1 MANFKFL
8 ETEYQLKKLKPK
20 YNNFW
25 YAGKLKGYWCL
36 ISVNFYEK
44 KCSIT
49 IGAHKEDTHKS
60 LIEIL
65 KDEPNLKKAKIT
77 TEDATVT
84 ISYKIPFFTS
94 SNRKKFDEIIE
105 TVISNLKRNDF
116 STGGFLDGTN
126 DSTLSIVEVGQKYFY
141 LTDSEYKKKSEDLE
155 LKREEIKVT
164 DKEVEEHILEEA
176 KKNARI
182 EEVSK
187 KSKKGHILNIDFEG
201 FTKNE
206 KEELVA
212 FAGGKGEGYDLK
224 LGSNTFIPGF
234 EDQLIGTKKDE
245 EKEINVKFPKEYH
258 AKELAGKDAIFKV
271 KINTVKEEIV
281 PKIDEELAKDLGY
294 ETLEELQKETKENLE
309 LEKETKQK
317 RELEVQAGDK
327 VLESSKVEVSHEEIH
342 HTFHQMMEGF
352 ARQGISMEMFAQ
364 MLGKTPEELH
374 DEYEKEIE
382 KNTKLQYILVEIAN
396 KEKLVVEDKEI
407 DAELERKSAEFSD
420 KPSVEQL
427 RKYEPLV
434 REVTRNIQVKKAM
447 EFILA
452 NAKYTK

>member
-1 MANFKFL
+1 MYKIVKSEKENELKLDLTVTAEEFKTAVKKVYNENKRHFKLHGFRAGKVPFEYVVKYYGVEVFYEDASREVIVNEL
-8 ETEYQLKKLKPK
+8 EKFMDDEKSKNVLPLEPKVNVTEVDYEKGLTAEVIYQLEPKVELGKYKGIELK
-20 YNNFW
+20 
-25 YAGKLKGYWCL
+25 
-36 ISVNFYEK
+36 
-44 KCSIT
+44 
-49 IGAHKEDTHKS
+49 KED
-60 LIEIL
+60 
-65 KDEPNLKKAKIT
+65 IT
-77 TEDATVT
+77 
-84 ISYKIPFFTS
+84 
-94 SNRKKFDEIIE
+94 
-105 TVISNLKRNDF
+105 
-116 STGGFLDGTN
+116 
-126 DSTLSIVEVGQKYFY
+126 
-141 LTDSEYKKKSEDLE
+141 
-155 LKREEIKVT
+155 VT

-187 KSKKGHILNIDFEG
+187 KSKNGHILNIDFEG

-206 KEELVA
+206 NEELVA
-212 FAGGKGEGYDLK
+212 FPGGKGEGYDLK

-234 EDQLIGTKKDE
+234 EDQLVGTKKDE
-245 EKEINVKFPKEYH
+245 EKEISVKFPEEYH

-271 KINTVKEEIV
+271 KVNTVKEEIV

-317 RELEVQAGDK
+317 RELEAQASDK
-327 VLESSKVEVSHEEIH
+327 LLEDSKVEVSHDEVH
-342 HTFHQMMEGF
+342 GLFHQMMEGF

-396 KEKLVVEDKEI
+396 KEKLAVEDKEI

>member
-1 MANFKFL
+1 MYKIVKSENENELKLELTVTAEDFKAAVKKIYNENKRHFKLHGFRAGKVPFEYVIKYYGVEVFYEDASREVIINDL
-8 ETEYQLKKLKPK
+8 EKFMDDEKSKNVLPLEPRVDVKEVDYKKGLKAEVIYQLEPK
-20 YNNFW
+20 VEL
-25 YAGKLKGYWCL
+25 GKYKG
-36 ISVNFYEK
+36 I
-44 KCSIT
+44 
-49 IGAHKEDTHKS
+49 
-60 LIEIL
+60 
-65 KDEPNLKKAKIT
+65 
-77 TEDATVT
+77 
-84 ISYKIPFFTS
+84 
-94 SNRKKFDEIIE
+94 
-105 TVISNLKRNDF
+105 
-116 STGGFLDGTN
+116 
-126 DSTLSIVEVGQKYFY
+126 
-141 LTDSEYKKKSEDLE
+141 E

-245 EKEINVKFPKEYH
+245 EKEINVKFPEEYH

-396 KEKLVVEDKEI
+396 KEKLAVEDKEI

-447 EFILA
+447 EFILT

>member
-1 MANFKFL
+1 MYKIVKSENENELKLELTVTAEDFKAAVKKIYNENKRHFKLHGFRAGKVPFEYVIKYYGVEVFYEDASREVIINDL
-8 ETEYQLKKLKPK
+8 EKFMDDEKSKNVLPLEPRVDVKEVDYEKGLKAEVIYQLEPK
-20 YNNFW
+20 VEL
-25 YAGKLKGYWCL
+25 GKYKG
-36 ISVNFYEK
+36 I
-44 KCSIT
+44 
-49 IGAHKEDTHKS
+49 
-60 LIEIL
+60 
-65 KDEPNLKKAKIT
+65 
-77 TEDATVT
+77 
-84 ISYKIPFFTS
+84 
-94 SNRKKFDEIIE
+94 
-105 TVISNLKRNDF
+105 
-116 STGGFLDGTN
+116 
-126 DSTLSIVEVGQKYFY
+126 
-141 LTDSEYKKKSEDLE
+141 E

-245 EKEINVKFPKEYH
+245 EKEINVKFPEEYH

-294 ETLEELQKETKENLE
+294 ETLEELQKETKQNLE

-317 RELEVQAGDK
+317 RELEVQAGNK

-396 KEKLVVEDKEI
+396 KEKLAVEDKEI

-427 RKYEPLV
+427 IKYEPLV

-447 EFILA
+447 EFILT

>member
-1 MANFKFL
+1 MYKIVKSENENELKLELTVTAEDFKAAVKKIYNENKRHFKLHGFRAGKVPFEYVIKYYGVGVFYEDASREVIINDL
-8 ETEYQLKKLKPK
+8 EKFMDDEKSKNVLPLEPRVDVKEVDYEKGLKAEVIYQLEPK
-20 YNNFW
+20 VEL
-25 YAGKLKGYWCL
+25 GKYKG
-36 ISVNFYEK
+36 I
-44 KCSIT
+44 
-49 IGAHKEDTHKS
+49 
-60 LIEIL
+60 
-65 KDEPNLKKAKIT
+65 
-77 TEDATVT
+77 
-84 ISYKIPFFTS
+84 
-94 SNRKKFDEIIE
+94 
-105 TVISNLKRNDF
+105 
-116 STGGFLDGTN
+116 
-126 DSTLSIVEVGQKYFY
+126 
-141 LTDSEYKKKSEDLE
+141 E

-245 EKEINVKFPKEYH
+245 EKEINVKFPEEYH

-309 LEKETKQK
+309 FEKETKQK

-396 KEKLVVEDKEI
+396 KEKLAVEDKEI

>member
-1 MANFKFL
+1 MYKIVKSENENELKLELTVTAEDFKAAVKKIYNENKRHFKLHGFRAGKVPFEYVIKYYGVEVFYEDASREVIINDL
-8 ETEYQLKKLKPK
+8 EKFMDDEKSKNVLPLEPRVDVKEVDYEKGLKAEVIYQLEPK
-20 YNNFW
+20 VEL
-25 YAGKLKGYWCL
+25 GKYKG
-36 ISVNFYEK
+36 I
-44 KCSIT
+44 
-49 IGAHKEDTHKS
+49 
-60 LIEIL
+60 
-65 KDEPNLKKAKIT
+65 
-77 TEDATVT
+77 
-84 ISYKIPFFTS
+84 
-94 SNRKKFDEIIE
+94 
-105 TVISNLKRNDF
+105 
-116 STGGFLDGTN
+116 
-126 DSTLSIVEVGQKYFY
+126 
-141 LTDSEYKKKSEDLE
+141 E

-245 EKEINVKFPKEYH
+245 EKEISVKFPEEYH

-396 KEKLVVEDKEI
+396 KEKLAVEDKEI
-407 DAELERKSAEFSD
+407 DAELERKSAEFAD

>member
-1 MANFKFL
+1 MYKIVKSENENELKLELTVTAEDFKAAVKKIYNENKRHFKLHGFRAGKVPFEYVIKYYGVEVFYEDASREVIINDL
-8 ETEYQLKKLKPK
+8 EKFMDDEKSKNVLPLEPRVDVKEVDYEKGLKAEVVYQLEPK
-20 YNNFW
+20 VEL
-25 YAGKLKGYWCL
+25 GKYKG
-36 ISVNFYEK
+36 I
-44 KCSIT
+44 
-49 IGAHKEDTHKS
+49 
-60 LIEIL
+60 
-65 KDEPNLKKAKIT
+65 
-77 TEDATVT
+77 
-84 ISYKIPFFTS
+84 
-94 SNRKKFDEIIE
+94 
-105 TVISNLKRNDF
+105 
-116 STGGFLDGTN
+116 
-126 DSTLSIVEVGQKYFY
+126 
-141 LTDSEYKKKSEDLE
+141 E

-212 FAGGKGEGYDLK
+212 FPGGKGEGYDLK

-245 EKEINVKFPKEYH
+245 EKEINVKFPEEYH

-396 KEKLVVEDKEI
+396 KEKLAVEDKEI

>member
-1 MANFKFL
+1 MYKIVKSEKENELKLDLTVTAEEFKAAVKKIYNENKRHFKLHGFRAGKVPFEYVIKYYGVEVFYEDASREVIVNEL
-8 ETEYQLKKLKPK
+8 EKFMENEKPNNILPLEPRVDVKEVYYEKGLKAEVIYQLEPK
-20 YNNFW
+20 VEL
-25 YAGKLKGYWCL
+25 GKYKG
-36 ISVNFYEK
+36 I
-44 KCSIT
+44 
-49 IGAHKEDTHKS
+49 
-60 LIEIL
+60 
-65 KDEPNLKKAKIT
+65 
-77 TEDATVT
+77 
-84 ISYKIPFFTS
+84 
-94 SNRKKFDEIIE
+94 
-105 TVISNLKRNDF
+105 
-116 STGGFLDGTN
+116 
-126 DSTLSIVEVGQKYFY
+126 
-141 LTDSEYKKKSEDLE
+141 E

-187 KSKKGHILNIDFEG
+187 KSKNGHILNIDFEG

-212 FAGGKGEGYDLK
+212 FPGGKGEGYDLK

-234 EDQLIGTKKDE
+234 EDQLVGTKKDE
-245 EKEINVKFPKEYH
+245 EKEISVKFPEEYH

-317 RELEVQAGDK
+317 RELEVQASDK
-327 VLESSKVEVSHEEIH
+327 LLEDSKVEVSHDEVH
-342 HTFHQMMEGF
+342 GLFHQMMEGF

-452 NAKYTK
+452 NAKYKK

>member
-1 MANFKFL
+1 MYKIVKSENENELKLELTVTAEDFKAAVKKIYNENKRHFKLHGFRAGKVPFEYVIKYYGVGVFYEDASREVIINDL
-8 ETEYQLKKLKPK
+8 EKFMDDEKSKNVLPLEPRVDVKEVDYEKGLKAEVIYQLEPK
-20 YNNFW
+20 VEL
-25 YAGKLKGYWCL
+25 GKYKG
-36 ISVNFYEK
+36 I
-44 KCSIT
+44 
-49 IGAHKEDTHKS
+49 
-60 LIEIL
+60 
-65 KDEPNLKKAKIT
+65 
-77 TEDATVT
+77 
-84 ISYKIPFFTS
+84 
-94 SNRKKFDEIIE
+94 
-105 TVISNLKRNDF
+105 
-116 STGGFLDGTN
+116 
-126 DSTLSIVEVGQKYFY
+126 
-141 LTDSEYKKKSEDLE
+141 E

-245 EKEINVKFPKEYH
+245 EKEISVKFPEEYH

-396 KEKLVVEDKEI
+396 KEKLAVEDKEI

>member
-1 MANFKFL
+1 MYKIVKSEKENELKLDLTVTAEEFKTAVKKVYNENKRHFKLHGFRAGKVPFEYVVKYYGVEVFYEDASREVIVTEL
-8 ETEYQLKKLKPK
+8 EKFMDDEKSKNVLPLEPKVNVTEVDYEKGLTAEVIYQLEPKVELGKYKGIELK
-20 YNNFW
+20 
-25 YAGKLKGYWCL
+25 
-36 ISVNFYEK
+36 
-44 KCSIT
+44 
-49 IGAHKEDTHKS
+49 KED
-60 LIEIL
+60 
-65 KDEPNLKKAKIT
+65 IT
-77 TEDATVT
+77 
-84 ISYKIPFFTS
+84 
-94 SNRKKFDEIIE
+94 
-105 TVISNLKRNDF
+105 
-116 STGGFLDGTN
+116 
-126 DSTLSIVEVGQKYFY
+126 
-141 LTDSEYKKKSEDLE
+141 
-155 LKREEIKVT
+155 VT

-245 EKEINVKFPKEYH
+245 EKEINVKFPEEYH

-271 KINTVKEEIV
+271 KINT
-281 PKIDEELAKDLGY
+281 ELAKDLGY

-396 KEKLVVEDKEI
+396 KEKLAVEDKEI

-452 NAKYTK
+452 NAKYKK

>member
-1 MANFKFL
+1 MYKILKSENENELKLELNVTTEEFKTAVKKIYNENKRHFKLHGFRAGKVPFEYVIKYYGVEVFYEDASREVIVNEL
-8 ETEYQLKKLKPK
+8 EKFMDDEKSKNILPLEPKVDVKEVDYEKGLKAEVVYQLEPK
-20 YNNFW
+20 VEL
-25 YAGKLKGYWCL
+25 GKYKG
-36 ISVNFYEK
+36 I
-44 KCSIT
+44 
-49 IGAHKEDTHKS
+49 
-60 LIEIL
+60 
-65 KDEPNLKKAKIT
+65 
-77 TEDATVT
+77 
-84 ISYKIPFFTS
+84 
-94 SNRKKFDEIIE
+94 
-105 TVISNLKRNDF
+105 
-116 STGGFLDGTN
+116 
-126 DSTLSIVEVGQKYFY
+126 
-141 LTDSEYKKKSEDLE
+141 E

-187 KSKKGHILNIDFEG
+187 KSKNGHILNIDFEG

-212 FAGGKGEGYDLK
+212 FPGGKGEGYDLK

-234 EDQLIGTKKDE
+234 EEQLVGTKKDE
-245 EKEINVKFPKEYH
+245 EKEISVKFPEEYH

-271 KINTVKEEIV
+271 KVNTVKEEIV

-317 RELEVQAGDK
+317 RELEAQASDK
-327 VLESSKVEVSHEEIH
+327 LLEDSKVEVSHDEVH
-342 HTFHQMMEGF
+342 GLFHQMMEGF

-374 DEYEKEIE
+374 EEYEKEIE
-382 KNTKLQYILVEIAN
+382 KNTKLQYVLVEIAN
-396 KEKLVVEDKEI
+396 KEKIKIDEKEI
-407 DAELERKSAEFSD
+407 ETELERKSAEFSD

-447 EFILA
+447 EFILT
-452 NAKYTK
+452 NAKYKK

>member
-1 MANFKFL
+1 M
-8 ETEYQLKKLKPK
+8 
-20 YNNFW
+20 
-25 YAGKLKGYWCL
+25 
-36 ISVNFYEK
+36 
-44 KCSIT
+44 
-49 IGAHKEDTHKS
+49 
-60 LIEIL
+60 
-65 KDEPNLKKAKIT
+65 
-77 TEDATVT
+77 
-84 ISYKIPFFTS
+84 YKI
-94 SNRKKFDEIIE
+94 
-105 TVISNLKRNDF
+105 V
-116 STGGFLDGTN
+116 
-126 DSTLSIVEVGQKYFY
+126 
-141 LTDSEYKKKSEDLE
+141 KSEDENELKLELTVTAEDFKAAVKKIYNENKRHFKLHGFRAGKVPFEYVIKYYGVEVFYEDASREVIINDLEKFMDDEKSKNVLPLEPRVDVKEVDYEKGLKAEVIYQLEPKVELGKYKGIE

-245 EKEINVKFPKEYH
+245 EKEINVKFPEEYH

-396 KEKLVVEDKEI
+396 KEKLAVEDKEI

-447 EFILA
+447 EFILT

>member
-1 MANFKFL
+1 MYKILKSENENELKLELNVTTEEFKTAVKKIYNENKRHFKLHGFRAGKVPFEYVIKYYGVEVFYEDASREVIINEL
-8 ETEYQLKKLKPK
+8 EKFMENEKPNNILPLEPKVDVKEVDYEKGLKAEVVYQLEPK
-20 YNNFW
+20 VEL
-25 YAGKLKGYWCL
+25 GKYKG
-36 ISVNFYEK
+36 I
-44 KCSIT
+44 
-49 IGAHKEDTHKS
+49 
-60 LIEIL
+60 
-65 KDEPNLKKAKIT
+65 
-77 TEDATVT
+77 
-84 ISYKIPFFTS
+84 
-94 SNRKKFDEIIE
+94 
-105 TVISNLKRNDF
+105 
-116 STGGFLDGTN
+116 
-126 DSTLSIVEVGQKYFY
+126 
-141 LTDSEYKKKSEDLE
+141 E

-187 KSKKGHILNIDFEG
+187 KSKNGHILNIDFEG

-234 EDQLIGTKKDE
+234 EEQLVGTKKDE
-245 EKEINVKFPKEYH
+245 EKEISVKFPEEYH

-271 KINTVKEEIV
+271 KVNTVKEEIV

-309 LEKETKQK
+309 FEKETKQK

-396 KEKLVVEDKEI
+396 KEKLAVEDKEI

-452 NAKYTK
+452 NAKYKK

>member
-1 MANFKFL
+1 MYKIVKSENENELKLELTVTAEDFKAAVKKIYNENKRHFKLHGFRAGKVPFEYVIKYYGVEVFYEDASREVIINDL
-8 ETEYQLKKLKPK
+8 EKFMDDEKSKNVLPLEPRVDVKEVDYEKGLKAEVIYQLEPK
-20 YNNFW
+20 VEL
-25 YAGKLKGYWCL
+25 GKYKG
-36 ISVNFYEK
+36 I
-44 KCSIT
+44 
-49 IGAHKEDTHKS
+49 
-60 LIEIL
+60 
-65 KDEPNLKKAKIT
+65 
-77 TEDATVT
+77 
-84 ISYKIPFFTS
+84 
-94 SNRKKFDEIIE
+94 
-105 TVISNLKRNDF
+105 
-116 STGGFLDGTN
+116 
-126 DSTLSIVEVGQKYFY
+126 
-141 LTDSEYKKKSEDLE
+141 E

-245 EKEINVKFPKEYH
+245 EKEINVKFPEEYH

-382 KNTKLQYILVEIAN
+382 KNTKLQYILVAIAN
-396 KEKLVVEDKEI
+396 KEKLAVEDKEI

>member
-1 MANFKFL
+1 MYKIVKSENENELKLELTVTAEDFKAAVKKIYNENKRHFKLHGFRAGKVPFEYVIKYYGVEVFYEDASREVIINDL
-8 ETEYQLKKLKPK
+8 EKFMDDEKSKNVLPLEPRVDVKEVDYEKGLKAEVIYQLEPK
-20 YNNFW
+20 VEL
-25 YAGKLKGYWCL
+25 GKYKG
-36 ISVNFYEK
+36 I
-44 KCSIT
+44 
-49 IGAHKEDTHKS
+49 
-60 LIEIL
+60 
-65 KDEPNLKKAKIT
+65 
-77 TEDATVT
+77 
-84 ISYKIPFFTS
+84 
-94 SNRKKFDEIIE
+94 
-105 TVISNLKRNDF
+105 
-116 STGGFLDGTN
+116 
-126 DSTLSIVEVGQKYFY
+126 
-141 LTDSEYKKKSEDLE
+141 E

-212 FAGGKGEGYDLK
+212 FPGGKGEGYDLK

-245 EKEINVKFPKEYH
+245 EKEINVKFPEEYH

-281 PKIDEELAKDLGY
+281 PKIDQELAKDLGY

-396 KEKLVVEDKEI
+396 KEKLAVEDKEI

>member
-1 MANFKFL
+1 MYKIVKSENENELKLELTVTAEDFKAAVKKIYNENKRHFKLHGFRAGKVPFEYVIKYYGVEVFYEDASREVIINDL
-8 ETEYQLKKLKPK
+8 EKFMDDEKSKNVLPLEPRVDVKEVDYEKGLKAEVIYQLEPK
-20 YNNFW
+20 VEL
-25 YAGKLKGYWCL
+25 GKYKG
-36 ISVNFYEK
+36 I
-44 KCSIT
+44 
-49 IGAHKEDTHKS
+49 
-60 LIEIL
+60 
-65 KDEPNLKKAKIT
+65 
-77 TEDATVT
+77 
-84 ISYKIPFFTS
+84 
-94 SNRKKFDEIIE
+94 
-105 TVISNLKRNDF
+105 
-116 STGGFLDGTN
+116 
-126 DSTLSIVEVGQKYFY
+126 
-141 LTDSEYKKKSEDLE
+141 E

-245 EKEINVKFPKEYH
+245 EKEIDVKFPEEYH

-396 KEKLVVEDKEI
+396 KEKLAVEDKEI

-447 EFILA
+447 EFILT

>member
-1 MANFKFL
+1 MYKIVKSENENELKLELTVTAEDFKAAVKKIYNENKRHFKLHGFRAGKVPFEYVIKYYGVEVFYEDASREVIINDL
-8 ETEYQLKKLKPK
+8 EKFMDDEKSKNVLPLEPRVDVKEVDYEKGLKAEVIYQLEPK
-20 YNNFW
+20 VEL
-25 YAGKLKGYWCL
+25 GKYKG
-36 ISVNFYEK
+36 I
-44 KCSIT
+44 
-49 IGAHKEDTHKS
+49 
-60 LIEIL
+60 
-65 KDEPNLKKAKIT
+65 
-77 TEDATVT
+77 
-84 ISYKIPFFTS
+84 
-94 SNRKKFDEIIE
+94 
-105 TVISNLKRNDF
+105 
-116 STGGFLDGTN
+116 
-126 DSTLSIVEVGQKYFY
+126 
-141 LTDSEYKKKSEDLE
+141 E

-212 FAGGKGEGYDLK
+212 FPGGKGEGYDLK

-245 EKEINVKFPKEYH
+245 EKEISVKFPEEYH

-352 ARQGISMEMFAQ
+352 ARQGISMKMFAQ

-396 KEKLVVEDKEI
+396 KEKLDVEDKEI
-407 DAELERKSAEFSD
+407 DAELERKSAEFAD

>member
-1 MANFKFL
+1 MYKIVKSENENELKLELTVTAEDFKAAVKKIYNENKRHFKLHGFRAGKVPFEYVIKYYGVEVFYEDASREVIINDL
-8 ETEYQLKKLKPK
+8 EKFMDDEKSKNVLPLEPRVDVKEVDYEKGLKAEVIYQLEPK
-20 YNNFW
+20 VEL
-25 YAGKLKGYWCL
+25 GKYKG
-36 ISVNFYEK
+36 I
-44 KCSIT
+44 
-49 IGAHKEDTHKS
+49 
-60 LIEIL
+60 
-65 KDEPNLKKAKIT
+65 
-77 TEDATVT
+77 
-84 ISYKIPFFTS
+84 
-94 SNRKKFDEIIE
+94 
-105 TVISNLKRNDF
+105 
-116 STGGFLDGTN
+116 
-126 DSTLSIVEVGQKYFY
+126 
-141 LTDSEYKKKSEDLE
+141 E

-187 KSKKGHILNIDFEG
+187 KSKNGHILNIDFEG

-212 FAGGKGEGYDLK
+212 FPGGKGEGYDLK

-234 EDQLIGTKKDE
+234 EEQLVGTKKDE
-245 EKEINVKFPKEYH
+245 EKEISVKFPEEYH

-271 KINTVKEEIV
+271 KVNTVKEEIV

-317 RELEVQAGDK
+317 RELEAQASDK
-327 VLESSKVEVSHEEIH
+327 LLEDSKVEVSHDEVH
-342 HTFHQMMEGF
+342 GLFHQMMEGF

-382 KNTKLQYILVEIAN
+382 KNQKIQYILVEIAN
-396 KEKLVVEDKEI
+396 KEKIKIDEKEI
-407 DAELERKSAEFSD
+407 ETELERKSAEFAD

>member
-1 MANFKFL
+1 M
-8 ETEYQLKKLKPK
+8 
-20 YNNFW
+20 
-25 YAGKLKGYWCL
+25 
-36 ISVNFYEK
+36 
-44 KCSIT
+44 
-49 IGAHKEDTHKS
+49 
-60 LIEIL
+60 
-65 KDEPNLKKAKIT
+65 
-77 TEDATVT
+77 
-84 ISYKIPFFTS
+84 YKI
-94 SNRKKFDEIIE
+94 
-105 TVISNLKRNDF
+105 V
-116 STGGFLDGTN
+116 
-126 DSTLSIVEVGQKYFY
+126 
-141 LTDSEYKKKSEDLE
+141 KSEDENELKLELTVTAEDFKAAVKKIYNENKRHFKLHGFRAGKVPFEYVIKYYGVEVFYEDASREVIINDLEKFMDDEKSKNVLPLEPRVDVKEVDYEKGLKAEVIYQLEPKVELGKYKGIE

-245 EKEINVKFPKEYH
+245 EKEINVKFPEEYH

-294 ETLEELQKETKENLE
+294 ETLEELQKETKQNLE

-396 KEKLVVEDKEI
+396 KEKLAVEDKEI

>member
-1 MANFKFL
+1 MYKIVKSENENELKLELTVTAEDFKAAVKKIYNENKRHFKLHGFRAGKVPFEYVIKYYGVEVFYEDASREVIINDL
-8 ETEYQLKKLKPK
+8 EKFMDDEKSKNVLPLEPRVDVKEVDYEKGLKAEVIYQLEPK
-20 YNNFW
+20 VEL
-25 YAGKLKGYWCL
+25 GKYKG
-36 ISVNFYEK
+36 I
-44 KCSIT
+44 
-49 IGAHKEDTHKS
+49 
-60 LIEIL
+60 
-65 KDEPNLKKAKIT
+65 
-77 TEDATVT
+77 
-84 ISYKIPFFTS
+84 
-94 SNRKKFDEIIE
+94 
-105 TVISNLKRNDF
+105 
-116 STGGFLDGTN
+116 
-126 DSTLSIVEVGQKYFY
+126 
-141 LTDSEYKKKSEDLE
+141 E

-164 DKEVEEHILEEA
+164 DKEVEEYILEEA

-245 EKEINVKFPKEYH
+245 EKEINVKFPEEYH

-396 KEKLVVEDKEI
+396 KEKLAVEDKEI

-447 EFILA
+447 EFILT

>member
-1 MANFKFL
+1 MYKIVKSENENELKLELTVTAEDFKAAVKKIYNENKRHFKLHGFRAGKVPFEYVIKYYGVEVFYEDASREVIINDL
-8 ETEYQLKKLKPK
+8 EKFMDDEKSKNVLPLEPRVDVKEVDYEKGLKAEVIYQLEPK
-20 YNNFW
+20 VEL
-25 YAGKLKGYWCL
+25 GKYKG
-36 ISVNFYEK
+36 I
-44 KCSIT
+44 
-49 IGAHKEDTHKS
+49 
-60 LIEIL
+60 
-65 KDEPNLKKAKIT
+65 
-77 TEDATVT
+77 
-84 ISYKIPFFTS
+84 
-94 SNRKKFDEIIE
+94 
-105 TVISNLKRNDF
+105 
-116 STGGFLDGTN
+116 
-126 DSTLSIVEVGQKYFY
+126 
-141 LTDSEYKKKSEDLE
+141 E

-245 EKEINVKFPKEYH
+245 EKEINVKFPEEYH

-317 RELEVQAGDK
+317 RELEVQAGNK

-396 KEKLVVEDKEI
+396 KEKLAVEDKEI

-452 NAKYTK
+452 NAKYKK

>member
-1 MANFKFL
+1 MYKIVKSENENELKLELTVTAEDFKAAVKKIYNEDKRHFKLHGFRAGKVPFEYVIKYYGVEVFYEDASREVIINDL
-8 ETEYQLKKLKPK
+8 EKFMDDEKSKNVLPLEPRVDVKEVDYEKGLKAEVIYQLEPK
-20 YNNFW
+20 VEL
-25 YAGKLKGYWCL
+25 GKYKG
-36 ISVNFYEK
+36 I
-44 KCSIT
+44 
-49 IGAHKEDTHKS
+49 
-60 LIEIL
+60 
-65 KDEPNLKKAKIT
+65 
-77 TEDATVT
+77 
-84 ISYKIPFFTS
+84 
-94 SNRKKFDEIIE
+94 
-105 TVISNLKRNDF
+105 
-116 STGGFLDGTN
+116 
-126 DSTLSIVEVGQKYFY
+126 
-141 LTDSEYKKKSEDLE
+141 E

-245 EKEINVKFPKEYH
+245 EKEINVKFPEEYH

-396 KEKLVVEDKEI
+396 KEKLAVEDKEI

-447 EFILA
+447 EFILT

>member
-1 MANFKFL
+1 MYKIVKSENENELKLELTVTAEDFKAAVKKIYNENKRHFKLHGFRAGKVPFEYVIKYYGVEVFYEDASREVIINDL
-8 ETEYQLKKLKPK
+8 EKFMDDEKSKNVLPLEPRVDVKEVDYEKGLKAEVIYQLEPK
-20 YNNFW
+20 VEL
-25 YAGKLKGYWCL
+25 GKYKG
-36 ISVNFYEK
+36 I
-44 KCSIT
+44 
-49 IGAHKEDTHKS
+49 
-60 LIEIL
+60 
-65 KDEPNLKKAKIT
+65 
-77 TEDATVT
+77 
-84 ISYKIPFFTS
+84 
-94 SNRKKFDEIIE
+94 
-105 TVISNLKRNDF
+105 
-116 STGGFLDGTN
+116 
-126 DSTLSIVEVGQKYFY
+126 
-141 LTDSEYKKKSEDLE
+141 E

-245 EKEINVKFPKEYH
+245 EKEISVKFPEEYH

-352 ARQGISMEMFAQ
+352 ARQGISMKMFAQ

-396 KEKLVVEDKEI
+396 KEKLAVEDKEI
-407 DAELERKSAEFSD
+407 DAELERKSAEFAD

>member
-1 MANFKFL
+1 MYKIVKSEKENELKLDLTVTAEEFKTAVKKVYNENKRHFKLHGFRAGKVPFEYVVKYYGVEVFYEDASREVIVTEL
-8 ETEYQLKKLKPK
+8 EKFMDDEKSKNVLPLEPKVNVTEVDYEKGLTAEVIYQLEPKVELGKYKGIELK
-20 YNNFW
+20 
-25 YAGKLKGYWCL
+25 
-36 ISVNFYEK
+36 
-44 KCSIT
+44 
-49 IGAHKEDTHKS
+49 KED
-60 LIEIL
+60 
-65 KDEPNLKKAKIT
+65 IT
-77 TEDATVT
+77 
-84 ISYKIPFFTS
+84 
-94 SNRKKFDEIIE
+94 
-105 TVISNLKRNDF
+105 
-116 STGGFLDGTN
+116 
-126 DSTLSIVEVGQKYFY
+126 
-141 LTDSEYKKKSEDLE
+141 
-155 LKREEIKVT
+155 VT

-187 KSKKGHILNIDFEG
+187 KSKNGHILNIDFEG

-212 FAGGKGEGYDLK
+212 FPGGKGEGYDLK

-234 EDQLIGTKKDE
+234 EDQLVGTKKDE
-245 EKEINVKFPKEYH
+245 EKEISVTFPEEYH
-258 AKELAGKDAIFKV
+258 AKELAGKEAIFKV
-271 KINTVKEEIV
+271 KVNSVKEEIV
-281 PKIDEELAKDLGY
+281 PKIDDELAKDLGY

-317 RELEVQAGDK
+317 RELEVQASDK
-327 VLESSKVEVSHEEIH
+327 LLEDSKVEVSHDEVH
-342 HTFHQMMEGF
+342 GLFHQMMEGF

-396 KEKLVVEDKEI
+396 KEKLAVENKEI
-407 DAELERKSAEFSD
+407 DAELERKSAEFAD

-427 RKYEPLV
+427 RKYEPLI

-452 NAKYTK
+452 NAKYKK

>member
-1 MANFKFL
+1 MYKIVKSENENELKLELTVTAEDFKAAVKKIYNENKRHFKLHGFRAGKVPFEYVIKYYGVEVFYEDASREVIINDL
-8 ETEYQLKKLKPK
+8 EKFMDDEKSKNVLPLEPRVDVKEVDYEKGLKAEVIYQLEPK
-20 YNNFW
+20 VEL
-25 YAGKLKGYWCL
+25 GKYKG
-36 ISVNFYEK
+36 I
-44 KCSIT
+44 
-49 IGAHKEDTHKS
+49 
-60 LIEIL
+60 
-65 KDEPNLKKAKIT
+65 
-77 TEDATVT
+77 
-84 ISYKIPFFTS
+84 
-94 SNRKKFDEIIE
+94 
-105 TVISNLKRNDF
+105 
-116 STGGFLDGTN
+116 
-126 DSTLSIVEVGQKYFY
+126 
-141 LTDSEYKKKSEDLE
+141 E

-187 KSKKGHILNIDFEG
+187 KSKNGHILNIDFEG

-245 EKEINVKFPKEYH
+245 EKEINVKFPEEYH

-294 ETLEELQKETKENLE
+294 ETLEELQKETKQNLE

-317 RELEVQAGDK
+317 RELEVQAGNK

-396 KEKLVVEDKEI
+396 KEKLAVEDKEI

-447 EFILA
+447 EFILT

>member
-1 MANFKFL
+1 MYKIVKSENENELKLELTVTAEDFKAAVKKIYNENKRHFKLHGFRAGKVPFEYVIKYYGVEVFYEDASREVIINDL
-8 ETEYQLKKLKPK
+8 EKFMDDEKSKNVLPLEPRVDVKEVDYEKGLKAEVIYQLEPK
-20 YNNFW
+20 VEL
-25 YAGKLKGYWCL
+25 GKYKG
-36 ISVNFYEK
+36 I
-44 KCSIT
+44 
-49 IGAHKEDTHKS
+49 
-60 LIEIL
+60 
-65 KDEPNLKKAKIT
+65 
-77 TEDATVT
+77 
-84 ISYKIPFFTS
+84 
-94 SNRKKFDEIIE
+94 
-105 TVISNLKRNDF
+105 
-116 STGGFLDGTN
+116 
-126 DSTLSIVEVGQKYFY
+126 
-141 LTDSEYKKKSEDLE
+141 E

-245 EKEINVKFPKEYH
+245 EKEINVKFPEEYH

-352 ARQGISMEMFAQ
+352 ARQGISMKMFAQ

-396 KEKLVVEDKEI
+396 KEKLDVEDKEI
-407 DAELERKSAEFSD
+407 DAELERKSAEFAD

>member
-1 MANFKFL
+1 M
-8 ETEYQLKKLKPK
+8 
-20 YNNFW
+20 
-25 YAGKLKGYWCL
+25 
-36 ISVNFYEK
+36 
-44 KCSIT
+44 
-49 IGAHKEDTHKS
+49 
-60 LIEIL
+60 
-65 KDEPNLKKAKIT
+65 
-77 TEDATVT
+77 
-84 ISYKIPFFTS
+84 YKI
-94 SNRKKFDEIIE
+94 
-105 TVISNLKRNDF
+105 V
-116 STGGFLDGTN
+116 
-126 DSTLSIVEVGQKYFY
+126 
-141 LTDSEYKKKSEDLE
+141 KSEDENELKLELTVTAEDFKAAVKKIYNENKRHFKLHGFRAGKVPFEYVIKYYGVEVFYEDASREVIINDLEKFMDDEKSKNVLPLEPRVDVKEVDYEKGLKAEVIYQLEPKVELGKYKGIE

-245 EKEINVKFPKEYH
+245 EKEINVKFPEEYH

-396 KEKLVVEDKEI
+396 KEKLAVEDKEI

-447 EFILA
+447 EFVLA
-452 NAKYTK
+452 NAKYKK

>member
-1 MANFKFL
+1 MYKIVKSENENELKLELTVTAEDFKAAVKKIYNENKRHFKLHGFRAGKVPFEYVIKYYGVEVFYEDASREVIINDL
-8 ETEYQLKKLKPK
+8 EKFMDDEKSKNVLPLEPRVDVKEVDYEKGLKAEVIYQLEPK
-20 YNNFW
+20 VEL
-25 YAGKLKGYWCL
+25 GKYKG
-36 ISVNFYEK
+36 I
-44 KCSIT
+44 
-49 IGAHKEDTHKS
+49 
-60 LIEIL
+60 
-65 KDEPNLKKAKIT
+65 
-77 TEDATVT
+77 
-84 ISYKIPFFTS
+84 
-94 SNRKKFDEIIE
+94 
-105 TVISNLKRNDF
+105 
-116 STGGFLDGTN
+116 
-126 DSTLSIVEVGQKYFY
+126 
-141 LTDSEYKKKSEDLE
+141 E

-245 EKEINVKFPKEYH
+245 EKEINVKFPEEYH
-258 AKELAGKDAIFKV
+258 TKELAGKDAIFKV

-294 ETLEELQKETKENLE
+294 ETLEELQKETKQNLE

-317 RELEVQAGDK
+317 RELEVQAGNK

-396 KEKLVVEDKEI
+396 KEKLAVEDKEI

-447 EFILA
+447 EFILT

>member
-1 MANFKFL
+1 MYKIVKSENENELKLELTVTAEDFKAAVKKIYNENKRHFKLHGFRAGKVPFEYVIKYYGVEVFYEDASREVIINDL
-8 ETEYQLKKLKPK
+8 EKFMDDEKSKNVLPLEPRVDVKEVDYEKGLKAEVIYQLEPK
-20 YNNFW
+20 VEL
-25 YAGKLKGYWCL
+25 GKYKG
-36 ISVNFYEK
+36 I
-44 KCSIT
+44 
-49 IGAHKEDTHKS
+49 
-60 LIEIL
+60 
-65 KDEPNLKKAKIT
+65 
-77 TEDATVT
+77 
-84 ISYKIPFFTS
+84 
-94 SNRKKFDEIIE
+94 
-105 TVISNLKRNDF
+105 
-116 STGGFLDGTN
+116 
-126 DSTLSIVEVGQKYFY
+126 
-141 LTDSEYKKKSEDLE
+141 E

-212 FAGGKGEGYDLK
+212 FPGGKGEGYDLK

-245 EKEINVKFPKEYH
+245 EKEINVKFPEEYH

-396 KEKLVVEDKEI
+396 KEKLAVEDKEI

>member
-1 MANFKFL
+1 MYKIVKSENENELKLELTVTAEDFKAAVKKIYNENKRHFKLHGFRAGKVPFEYVIKYYGVEVFYEDASREVIINDL
-8 ETEYQLKKLKPK
+8 EKFMDDEKSKNVLPLEPRVDVKEVDYEKGLKAEVIYQLEPK
-20 YNNFW
+20 VEL
-25 YAGKLKGYWCL
+25 GKYKG
-36 ISVNFYEK
+36 I
-44 KCSIT
+44 
-49 IGAHKEDTHKS
+49 
-60 LIEIL
+60 
-65 KDEPNLKKAKIT
+65 
-77 TEDATVT
+77 
-84 ISYKIPFFTS
+84 
-94 SNRKKFDEIIE
+94 
-105 TVISNLKRNDF
+105 
-116 STGGFLDGTN
+116 
-126 DSTLSIVEVGQKYFY
+126 
-141 LTDSEYKKKSEDLE
+141 E

-245 EKEINVKFPKEYH
+245 EKEINVKFPEEYH

-396 KEKLVVEDKEI
+396 KEKLAVEDKEI

>member
-1 MANFKFL
+1 MYKIVKSENENELKLELTVTAEDFKAAVKKIYNENKRHFKLHGFRAGKVPFEYVIKYYGVEVFYEDASREVIINDL
-8 ETEYQLKKLKPK
+8 EKFMDDEKSKNVLPLEPRVDVKEVDYEKGLKAEVIYQLEPK
-20 YNNFW
+20 VEL
-25 YAGKLKGYWCL
+25 GKYKG
-36 ISVNFYEK
+36 I
-44 KCSIT
+44 
-49 IGAHKEDTHKS
+49 
-60 LIEIL
+60 
-65 KDEPNLKKAKIT
+65 
-77 TEDATVT
+77 
-84 ISYKIPFFTS
+84 
-94 SNRKKFDEIIE
+94 
-105 TVISNLKRNDF
+105 
-116 STGGFLDGTN
+116 
-126 DSTLSIVEVGQKYFY
+126 
-141 LTDSEYKKKSEDLE
+141 E

-245 EKEINVKFPKEYH
+245 EKEISVKFPEEYH

-396 KEKLVVEDKEI
+396 KEKLDVEDKEI
-407 DAELERKSAEFSD
+407 DAELERKSAEFAD

>member
-1 MANFKFL
+1 MYKIVKSEKENELKLDLTVTAEDFKAAVKKIYNENKRHFKLHGFRAGKVPFEYVIKYYGVEVFYEDASREVIINDL
-8 ETEYQLKKLKPK
+8 EKFMDDEKSKNVLPLEPRVDVKEVDYEKGLKAEVIYQLEPK
-20 YNNFW
+20 VEL
-25 YAGKLKGYWCL
+25 GKYKG
-36 ISVNFYEK
+36 I
-44 KCSIT
+44 
-49 IGAHKEDTHKS
+49 
-60 LIEIL
+60 
-65 KDEPNLKKAKIT
+65 
-77 TEDATVT
+77 
-84 ISYKIPFFTS
+84 
-94 SNRKKFDEIIE
+94 
-105 TVISNLKRNDF
+105 
-116 STGGFLDGTN
+116 
-126 DSTLSIVEVGQKYFY
+126 
-141 LTDSEYKKKSEDLE
+141 E

-245 EKEINVKFPKEYH
+245 EKEINVKFPEEYH

-396 KEKLVVEDKEI
+396 KEKLAVEDKEI

-447 EFILA
+447 EFVLA
-452 NAKYTK
+452 NAKYKK

>member
-1 MANFKFL
+1 MYKIVKSEKENELKLDLTVTAEEFKAAVKKIYNENKRHFKLHGFRAGKVPFEYVIKYYGVEVFYEDASREVIVNEL
-8 ETEYQLKKLKPK
+8 EKFMDDEKSKNILPLEPKVDVKEVDYEKGLKAEVVYQLEPK
-20 YNNFW
+20 VEL
-25 YAGKLKGYWCL
+25 GKYKG
-36 ISVNFYEK
+36 I
-44 KCSIT
+44 
-49 IGAHKEDTHKS
+49 
-60 LIEIL
+60 
-65 KDEPNLKKAKIT
+65 
-77 TEDATVT
+77 
-84 ISYKIPFFTS
+84 
-94 SNRKKFDEIIE
+94 
-105 TVISNLKRNDF
+105 
-116 STGGFLDGTN
+116 
-126 DSTLSIVEVGQKYFY
+126 
-141 LTDSEYKKKSEDLE
+141 E

-164 DKEVEEHILEEA
+164 DKEVEEHILSEA

-187 KSKKGHILNIDFEG
+187 KSKNGHILNIDFEG

-212 FAGGKGEGYDLK
+212 FPGGKGEGYDLK

-234 EDQLIGTKKDE
+234 EEQLVGTKKDE
-245 EKEINVKFPKEYH
+245 EKEISVKFPEEYH

-271 KINTVKEEIV
+271 KVNTVKEEIV

-396 KEKLVVEDKEI
+396 KEKLAVEDKEI

-447 EFILA
+447 EFILT

>member
-1 MANFKFL
+1 MYKILKSENENELKLELNVTTEEFKTAVKKIYNENKRHFKLHGFRAGKVPFEYVIKYYGVEVFYEDASREVIVNEL
-8 ETEYQLKKLKPK
+8 EKFMENEKPNNILPLEPKVDVKEVDYEKGLKAEVVYQLEPK
-20 YNNFW
+20 VEL
-25 YAGKLKGYWCL
+25 GKYKG
-36 ISVNFYEK
+36 I
-44 KCSIT
+44 
-49 IGAHKEDTHKS
+49 
-60 LIEIL
+60 
-65 KDEPNLKKAKIT
+65 
-77 TEDATVT
+77 
-84 ISYKIPFFTS
+84 
-94 SNRKKFDEIIE
+94 
-105 TVISNLKRNDF
+105 
-116 STGGFLDGTN
+116 
-126 DSTLSIVEVGQKYFY
+126 
-141 LTDSEYKKKSEDLE
+141 E

-187 KSKKGHILNIDFEG
+187 KSKNGHILNIDFEG

-212 FAGGKGEGYDLK
+212 FPGGKGEGYDLK

-234 EDQLIGTKKDE
+234 EEQLVGTKKDE
-245 EKEINVKFPKEYH
+245 EKEISVKFPEEYH

-271 KINTVKEEIV
+271 KVNTVKEEIV

-317 RELEVQAGDK
+317 RELEAQASDK
-327 VLESSKVEVSHEEIH
+327 LLEDSKVEVSHDEVH
-342 HTFHQMMEGF
+342 GLFHQMMEGF

-396 KEKLVVEDKEI
+396 KEKLAVEDKEI

-447 EFILA
+447 EFVLA
-452 NAKYTK
+452 NAKYKK

>member
-1 MANFKFL
+1 MYKIVKSENENELKLELTVTAEDFKAAVKKIYNENKRHFKLHGFRAGKVPFEYVIKYYGVEVFYEDASREVIINDL
-8 ETEYQLKKLKPK
+8 EKFMDDEKSKNVLPLEPRVDVKEVDYEKGLKAEVIYQLEPK
-20 YNNFW
+20 VEL
-25 YAGKLKGYWCL
+25 GKYKG
-36 ISVNFYEK
+36 I
-44 KCSIT
+44 
-49 IGAHKEDTHKS
+49 
-60 LIEIL
+60 
-65 KDEPNLKKAKIT
+65 
-77 TEDATVT
+77 
-84 ISYKIPFFTS
+84 
-94 SNRKKFDEIIE
+94 
-105 TVISNLKRNDF
+105 
-116 STGGFLDGTN
+116 
-126 DSTLSIVEVGQKYFY
+126 
-141 LTDSEYKKKSEDLE
+141 E

-245 EKEINVKFPKEYH
+245 EKEINVKFPEEYH
-258 AKELAGKDAIFKV
+258 AKELVGKDAIFKV

-396 KEKLVVEDKEI
+396 KEKLAVEDKEI

-447 EFILA
+447 EFILT

>member
-1 MANFKFL
+1 MYKIVKSENENELKLELTVTAEDFKAAVKKIYNENKRHFKLHGFRAGKVPFEYVIKYYGVGVFYEDASREVIINDL
-8 ETEYQLKKLKPK
+8 EKFMDDEKSKNVLPLEPRVDVKEVDYEKGLKAEVIYQLEPK
-20 YNNFW
+20 VEL
-25 YAGKLKGYWCL
+25 GKYKG
-36 ISVNFYEK
+36 I
-44 KCSIT
+44 
-49 IGAHKEDTHKS
+49 
-60 LIEIL
+60 
-65 KDEPNLKKAKIT
+65 
-77 TEDATVT
+77 
-84 ISYKIPFFTS
+84 
-94 SNRKKFDEIIE
+94 
-105 TVISNLKRNDF
+105 
-116 STGGFLDGTN
+116 
-126 DSTLSIVEVGQKYFY
+126 
-141 LTDSEYKKKSEDLE
+141 E

-187 KSKKGHILNIDFEG
+187 KSKNGHILNIDFEG

-245 EKEINVKFPKEYH
+245 EKEINVKFPEEYH

-309 LEKETKQK
+309 FEKETKQK

-396 KEKLVVEDKEI
+396 KEKLAVEDKEI

>member
-1 MANFKFL
+1 MYKIVKSENENELKLELTVTAEDFKAAVKKIYNENKRHFKLHGFRAGKVPFEYVIKYYGVEVFYEDASREVIINDL
-8 ETEYQLKKLKPK
+8 EKFMDDEKSKNVLPLEPRVDVKEVDYEKGLKAEVIYQLEPK
-20 YNNFW
+20 VEL
-25 YAGKLKGYWCL
+25 GKYKG
-36 ISVNFYEK
+36 I
-44 KCSIT
+44 
-49 IGAHKEDTHKS
+49 
-60 LIEIL
+60 
-65 KDEPNLKKAKIT
+65 
-77 TEDATVT
+77 
-84 ISYKIPFFTS
+84 
-94 SNRKKFDEIIE
+94 
-105 TVISNLKRNDF
+105 
-116 STGGFLDGTN
+116 
-126 DSTLSIVEVGQKYFY
+126 
-141 LTDSEYKKKSEDLE
+141 E

-245 EKEINVKFPKEYH
+245 EKEINVKFPEEYH

-382 KNTKLQYILVEIAN
+382 KNIKLQYILVEIAN
-396 KEKLVVEDKEI
+396 KEKLAVEDKEI

-447 EFILA
+447 EFILT

>member
-1 MANFKFL
+1 MYKIVKSENENELKLELTVTAEDFKAAVKKIYNENKRHFKLHGFRAGKVPFEYVIKYYGVEVFYEDASREVIINDL
-8 ETEYQLKKLKPK
+8 EKFMDDEKSKNVLPLEPRVDVKEVDYEKGLKAEVIYQLEPK
-20 YNNFW
+20 VEL
-25 YAGKLKGYWCL
+25 GKYKG
-36 ISVNFYEK
+36 I
-44 KCSIT
+44 
-49 IGAHKEDTHKS
+49 
-60 LIEIL
+60 
-65 KDEPNLKKAKIT
+65 
-77 TEDATVT
+77 
-84 ISYKIPFFTS
+84 
-94 SNRKKFDEIIE
+94 
-105 TVISNLKRNDF
+105 
-116 STGGFLDGTN
+116 
-126 DSTLSIVEVGQKYFY
+126 
-141 LTDSEYKKKSEDLE
+141 E

-245 EKEINVKFPKEYH
+245 EKEINVKFPEEYH

-281 PKIDEELAKDLGY
+281 PKIDQELAKDLGY

-327 VLESSKVEVSHEEIH
+327 VLENSKVKVSHEEIH

-396 KEKLVVEDKEI
+396 KEKLAVEDKEI
-407 DAELERKSAEFSD
+407 DAELERKSAEFFD

>member
-1 MANFKFL
+1 MYKIVKSENENELKLELTVTAEDFKAAVKKIYNENKRHFKLHGFRAGKVPFEYVIKYYGVEVFYEDASREVIINDL
-8 ETEYQLKKLKPK
+8 EQFMDDEKSKNVLPLEPRVDVKEVDYEKGLKAEVIYQLEPK
-20 YNNFW
+20 VEL
-25 YAGKLKGYWCL
+25 GKYKG
-36 ISVNFYEK
+36 I
-44 KCSIT
+44 
-49 IGAHKEDTHKS
+49 
-60 LIEIL
+60 
-65 KDEPNLKKAKIT
+65 
-77 TEDATVT
+77 
-84 ISYKIPFFTS
+84 
-94 SNRKKFDEIIE
+94 
-105 TVISNLKRNDF
+105 
-116 STGGFLDGTN
+116 
-126 DSTLSIVEVGQKYFY
+126 
-141 LTDSEYKKKSEDLE
+141 E

-164 DKEVEEHILEEA
+164 DKEVEEYILEEA

-245 EKEINVKFPKEYH
+245 EKEINVKFPEEYH
-258 AKELAGKDAIFKV
+258 SKELAGKDAIFKV

-396 KEKLVVEDKEI
+396 KERLAVEDKEI

>member
-1 MANFKFL
+1 MYKIVKSENENELKLELTVTAEDFKAAVKKIYNENKRHFKLHGFRAGKVPFEYVIKYYGVEVFYEDASREVIINDL
-8 ETEYQLKKLKPK
+8 EKFMDDEKSKNVLPLEPRVDVKEVDYEKGLKAEVIYQLEPK
-20 YNNFW
+20 VEL
-25 YAGKLKGYWCL
+25 GKYKG
-36 ISVNFYEK
+36 I
-44 KCSIT
+44 
-49 IGAHKEDTHKS
+49 
-60 LIEIL
+60 
-65 KDEPNLKKAKIT
+65 
-77 TEDATVT
+77 
-84 ISYKIPFFTS
+84 
-94 SNRKKFDEIIE
+94 
-105 TVISNLKRNDF
+105 
-116 STGGFLDGTN
+116 
-126 DSTLSIVEVGQKYFY
+126 
-141 LTDSEYKKKSEDLE
+141 E

-187 KSKKGHILNIDFEG
+187 KSKNGHILNIDFEG

-212 FAGGKGEGYDLK
+212 FPGGKGEGYDLK

-234 EDQLIGTKKDE
+234 EEQLIGTKKDD
-245 EKEINVKFPKEYH
+245 EKEISVKFPEEYH

-271 KINTVKEEIV
+271 KVNTVKEEIV

-317 RELEVQAGDK
+317 RELEVQASDK
-327 VLESSKVEVSHEEIH
+327 LLEDSKVEVSHDEVH
-342 HTFHQMMEGF
+342 GLFHQMMEGF

-382 KNTKLQYILVEIAN
+382 KNQKIQYILVEIAN
-396 KEKLVVEDKEI
+396 KEKIKIDEKEI
-407 DAELERKSAEFSD
+407 ETELERKSAEFAD

-427 RKYEPLV
+427 KKYEPLV

-452 NAKYTK
+452 NAKYKK